1 MADISP
7 AFQASQDAGAL
18 TDLLSKVGTLRAA
31 NPIPG
36 APAIF
41 KPIIPFPIHLPQT
54 TTVLRGTTTI
64 GYIVTPGGDP
74 APTSAGVALK
84 SGILWVQASL
94 LGAAFSAVP
103 GFAGVPFSGA
113 TIKATGS
120 VTFSAGK
127 ITLDAAATFALDLTS
142 SVTPATGPAGDPIG
156 PDFLA
161 AKLTPFP
168 RATVTFAPEGADI
181 VLAGQASATIYGQTV
196 KLISAPSPIPR
207 DLEFTTPHVAIPC
220 LTALTTFTV
229 SKSTSPEIVLAG
241 AAPILGASVVFP
253 IYNGAPASLPPPAD
267 AWGIAIATGPGLSAT
282 LAPLTAALPLAAAAF
297 ALTPVR
303 LVGLV
308 TNGANRARETYL
320 LWPPTPAPSP
330 LPPAQPQLA
339 LPQSQITLDLAPGAL
354 VAFSADPTNELT
366 IAAGAL
372 TAILDRPL
380 DASGQR
386 LPLTGPALLTRIH
399 TASSIV
405 VEVGSTLTPGATSL
419 ALIAENALVPVET
432 PNGFLLGG
440 TLTGNVINGGL
451 LIVFP
456 AKAIIP
462 TFPDPYAALY
472 RITAD
477 EEQGLTGIS
486 ATVAWTPTTAPS
498 VTFALIGES
507 RTAGVTA
514 ATTQDFLAADL
525 TPDQSLTPVDRLLD
539 VSTNADQWGILII
552 SRGNLFSFSGLVLQA
567 PAASTAVFTVP
578 GISWEPVVDTTNAPA
593 WLSASSP
600 DDGTPTL
607 FLVAVANPAAI
618 VPVAT
623 LQQYQAAAGSK
634 RTGAMFT
641 LPFGITAELN
651 DTRTNPALAGPTYKI
666 PSIAFPDQGLAGARV
681 LSITGAPSAQ
691 PLESTLPGTAEVGY
705 SSSSPSYGQQVLDGV
720 PQVGPSVASFW
731 DQDFGPTNLKAKI
744 PVARIDLSG
753 YGTSMF
759 SDWHDPSL
767 ADVGIVRALFN
778 VLLGRTG
785 HEIITAQTWILPWCI
800 RLQRTVTFDRSDGGE
815 VIRHDTGWHAV
826 AAGQFEF
833 LQPPQTTKSR
843 ILPGPVTSLNNV
855 RNIQFSNSTV
865 TATVPGTPKKTFTFF
880 PCTFDADVA
889 FTSTLNMVANGK
901 NSPDTVVCTSIR
913 GYADATASIDKA
925 TTLNA
930 DAVIALMQKVGRAT
944 GATGCV
950 ARAHGSGSS
959 QFAMAVTG
967 IGAAVATGSTPKLQ
981 TALFGTPQLPKD
993 GQWSIAKRPAGA
1005 TAPVPVDHNAPVSL
1019 TQGTSAG
1026 SSVPSSPGSF
1036 AATCFR
1042 LLDPEDAQSVDSPQT
1057 FYSVVQGTGTSKTLF
1072 EHPLINDAGTGLGF
1086 GNVPGLADAGAL
1098 LGVAGVFPD
1107 IGNVLQIP
1115 ANQGGLPLNGD
1126 GFVKTYKLGAA
1137 GGQTTPP
1144 PDRHLLDIAI
1154 VHMVMSYSAQGHPF
1168 TGELVLDATPGAPNW
1183 SLTLSNLSF
1192 ETSVE
1197 GLGSD
1202 PLLIISGGF
1211 QAGASTK
1218 PGFTNLKV
1226 DYGSALS
1233 AVQSLLSGLSELAKS
1248 LGGDADLD
1256 VGFTGNTLSVQ
1267 QGFTLPTIPLGFGEI
1282 QDLGLNL
1289 GFSATIPKSLA
1300 FSVGIGS
1307 QQDPFQWVVSPLA
1320 GTGAIVLGV
1329 QDGGPNVYIEAS
1341 LGLGLSL
1348 SVAVASGSAS
1358 IEVGLALDV
1367 GTNEVSISAS
1377 LTGKAELDVL
1387 GGLASA
1393 SLTLSATINVTIEQS
1408 PHQADLSAQ
1417 CSVGIH
1423 ISICWVINISFD
1435 GSWGFSETIALT

>member
-7 AFQASQDAGAL
+7 GFQAGQDAGAL
-18 TDLLSKVGTLRAA
+18 TDLLSKVDTLRAA

-41 KPIIPFPIHLPQT
+41 KPIVPFPIHLPQMT
-54 TTVLRGTTTI
+54 AVLRGAKTI

-74 APTSAGVALK
+74 APTGAGVVLK

-113 TIKATGS
+113 KITATGS
-120 VTFSAGK
+120 VTFSTGK
-127 ITLDAAATFALDLTS
+127 ITLDAGATFALDLTS
-142 SVTPATGPAGDPIG
+142 SVAPATGPAGDPIG

-168 RATVTFAPEGADI
+168 RATVTFAPEGAAI
-181 VLAGQASATIYGQTV
+181 VLAGKASATIYGQTV
-196 KLISAPSPIPR
+196 KLISAPTPIPR

-220 LTALTTFTV
+220 LTALTTFKV

-282 LAPLTAALPLAAAAF
+282 LAPLTATLPLAAAAF

-308 TNGANRARETYL
+308 ANGAYRARETYL
-320 LWPPTPAPSP
+320 LWPPAPAPSP
-330 LPPAQPQLA
+330 LPPAQPPLA
-339 LPQSQITLDLAPGAL
+339 LPQSQIALDIASGAL
-354 VAFSADPTNELT
+354 IAFSADPTNELT
-366 IAAGAL
+366 IATGTL

-380 DASGQR
+380 DAGGQR
-386 LPLTGPALLTRIH
+386 LTLTGPAVLTRIH

-419 ALIAENALVPVET
+419 ALIAENALVPVGT
-432 PNGFLLGG
+432 PNGFVLAG
-440 TLTGNVINGGL
+440 TLTGNVVNGGL
-451 LIVFP
+451 VIIFP

-472 RITAD
+472 RSTSR
-477 EEQGLTGIS
+477 EEGIRGIS
-486 ATVAWTPTTAPS
+486 ATVAWTPTSAPVVTVTVNGATPAADTA
-498 VTFALIGES
+498 V
-507 RTAGVTA
+507 AG
-514 ATTQDFLAADL
+514 TQDVSPLENQRGPNFDRADL
-525 TPDQSLTPVDRLLD
+525 LLD
-539 VSTNADQWGILII
+539 VSTNADQWGIAIAPAA
-552 SRGNLFSFSGLVLQA
+552 NEFSFSGLVLQA
-567 PAASTAVFTVP
+567 PALDTAVFTVP
-578 GISWEPVVDTTNAPA
+578 GISWEPVVDATNAPA
-593 WLSASSP
+593 WMSASSP

-618 VPVAT
+618 EPVAT

-634 RTGAMFT
+634 RTAALFT
-641 LPFGITAELN
+641 LPFGITAELD
-651 DTRTNPALAGPTYKI
+651 DTRTNPALAGPTYRI
-666 PSIAFPDQGLAGARV
+666 PSIAFPDQGLSGARV

-691 PLESTLPGTAEVGY
+691 PLESTLPGTAEVDY
-705 SSSSPSYGQQVLDGV
+705 SSSSPSYGQQVLDGNQ
-720 PQVGPSVASFW
+720 PTLSVASFW
-731 DQDFGPTNLKAKI
+731 DQDFGSSNLKAKI

-759 SDWHDPSL
+759 SDWHDPSIQ
-767 ADVGIVRALFN
+767 DVGIVRALFD
-778 VLLGRTG
+778 VLLGRTA
-785 HEIITAQTWILPWCI
+785 HEVVTAQTWIVPWCI

-826 AAGQFEF
+826 AAGTFEF
-833 LQPPQTTKSR
+833 LQGSTVSKSR
-843 ILPGPVTSLNNV
+843 ILQGPVTKLDNV
-855 RNIQFSNSTV
+855 RNIQFSNTTV
-865 TATVPGTPKKTFTFF
+865 IPTGSSIHYR
-880 PCTFDADVA
+880 PCTFDADVTFA
-889 FTSTLNMVANGK
+889 PSLKMAADGKTSVE
-901 NSPDTVVCTSIR
+901 TVVCTSIQ
-913 GYADATASIDKA
+913 GYADVTASTKVT
-925 TTLNA
+925 TTLSAGEIIKLLQYEGQVNGSTR
-930 DAVIALMQKVGRAT
+930 VT
-944 GATGCV
+944 GSTSCV
-950 ARAHGSGSS
+950 ARTHGSGTS

-967 IGAAVATGSTPKLQ
+967 IGAALATGSTPKLQ

-1005 TAPVPVDHNAPVSL
+1005 TAPVPVDHDAPVSL

-1042 LLDPEDAQSVDSPQT
+1042 LLDPEDAQSVNSPQT

-1126 GFVKTYKLGAA
+1126 GFVKTYKLGKA
-1137 GGQTTPP
+1137 GGQPQP
-1144 PDRHLLDIAI
+1144 PDRNLLDIAI
-1154 VHMVMSYSAQGHPF
+1154 VHMVMSYSAQGNPF

-1202 PLLIISGGF
+1202 PLLTISGGF

-1218 PGFTNLKV
+1218 PGFTNLQV
-1226 DYGSALS
+1226 DYGSALN
-1233 AVQSLLSGLSELAKS
+1233 AVKSLLSGLGDLAKS

-1348 SVAVASGSAS
+1348 SVAIASGSAS

-1367 GTNEVSISAS
+1367 GTNEVSIAAS

-1393 SLTLSATINVTIEQS
+1393 SLTLSATISVTIEQS

-1423 ISICWVINISFD
+1423 ISICWVIDISFD

>member
-7 AFQASQDAGAL
+7 ALQASQDAGAL
-18 TDLLSKVGTLRAA
+18 TDLLSKVDALRAA
-31 NPIPG
+31 NPVPG
-36 APAIF
+36 APTIIE
-41 KPIIPFPIHLPQT
+41 PIIPFPIHLPQT
-54 TTVLRGTTTI
+54 TTVLRGATTV

-74 APTSAGVALK
+74 APTGAGVVLK

-94 LGAAFSAVP
+94 LGAEFSAVP

-142 SVTPATGPAGDPIG
+142 SVTPATGPAGDPVG
-156 PDFLA
+156 QDFLA

-168 RATVTFAPEGADI
+168 RATVTFDPEGADI

-196 KLISAPSPIPR
+196 KLISASSPIPR

-229 SKSTSPEIVLAG
+229 SKSMSPEIVLAG

-253 IYNGAPASLPPPAD
+253 VYNGAPASLPPPAD

-282 LAPLTAALPLAAAAF
+282 LAPLTAALTLAAAAF

-320 LWPPTPAPSP
+320 LWPPAPAPSP
-330 LPPAQPQLA
+330 LPPAQPPLA

-354 VAFSADPTNELT
+354 VAFSADPTQELT

-386 LPLTGPALLTRIH
+386 LPLAGPALLTRIH

-405 VEVGSTLTPGATSL
+405 VEVGSTLTQGATSL
-419 ALIAENALVPVET
+419 ALIAENALVPVGT

-462 TFPDPYAALY
+462 TFPDPYAAFY

-507 RTAGVTA
+507 RTASVTA

-539 VSTNADQWGILII
+539 VSTNADQWGILVI

-705 SSSSPSYGQQVLDGV
+705 GSSSPSYGQQVLDGV

-833 LQPPQTTKSR
+833 LQPPQTTKPR

-865 TATVPGTPKKTFTFF
+865 TATVPGTPNKTFTFF

-889 FTSTLNMVANGK
+889 FTSTLNMAAGGK
-901 NSPDTVVCTSIR
+901 NPVDKVVCTSIR

-950 ARAHGSGSS
+950 ARAHGSGTG
-959 QFAMAVTG
+959 QFAMAVTS
-967 IGAAVATGSTPKLQ
+967 IGAAVATGSTPMLQ

-1005 TAPVPVDHNAPVSL
+1005 TAPVPVDHDAPVPL

-1057 FYSVVQGTGTSKTLF
+1057 FYSVMQGTGTSKSLF

-1086 GNVPGLADAGAL
+1086 GNVPGVADAGAL
-1098 LGVAGVFPD
+1098 LGVAGIFPD

-1126 GFVKTYKLGAA
+1126 GFVKTYKLGKA
-1137 GGQTTPP
+1137 GGQPQP

-1154 VHMVMSYSAQGHPF
+1154 VHMVMSYSDGQGNPF

-1202 PLLIISGGF
+1202 PLLTISGGF

-1218 PGFTNLKV
+1218 PGFTNLQV

-1233 AVQSLLSGLSELAKS
+1233 AVKSLLSGLGDLAKS

-1393 SLTLSATINVTIEQS
+1393 SFTLSATINVTIEQS

-1423 ISICWVINISFD
+1423 ISICWVIDISFD

>member
-1 MADISP
+1 MTTI
-7 AFQASQDAGAL
+7 DAGAL
-18 TDLLSKVGTLRAA
+18 TDLLSKVDTLRAA
-31 NPIPG
+31 NPVPG
-36 APAIF
+36 APVIT

-74 APTSAGVALK
+74 APTGAGVALK

-161 AKLTPFP
+161 AKLTPFSG
-168 RATVTFAPEGADI
+168 ATVTFAT
-181 VLAGQASATIYGQTV
+181 AGVTIGLTGNAAATIYGQNVTL
-196 KLISAPSPIPR
+196 KPAASPTPV
-207 DLEFTTPHVAIPC
+207 DLNFTRPHVAIPC
-220 LTALTTFTV
+220 TVTQTKFTV

-253 IYNGAPASLPPPAD
+253 IYDAAPASLPQPAD
-267 AWGIAIATGPGLSAT
+267 AWGNAIATGPGLSAT
-282 LAPLTAALPLAAAAF
+282 IAPLTAALPLAAAAF

-308 TNGANRARETYL
+308 ANGANRARETYL
-320 LWPPTPAPSP
+320 LWPSTPPPSP

-339 LPQSQITLDLAPGAL
+339 LPQSQITLDIASGAL
-354 VAFSADPTNELT
+354 VAFSADPTQELT

-372 TAILDRPL
+372 TAILERPL
-380 DASGQR
+380 DARGQR
-386 LPLTGPALLTRIH
+386 LPLAGPALLTRIH
-399 TASSIV
+399 TAGSIIV
-405 VEVGSTLTPGATSL
+405 DVGSTLTQGATSL
-419 ALIAENALVPVET
+419 ALIAENALVPVGT
-432 PNGFLLGG
+432 PNGFVLGG

-472 RITAD
+472 RGTAD
-477 EEQGLTGIS
+477 EGGIGGVS
-486 ATVAWTPTTAPS
+486 ATVAWTPTTAPVVA
-498 VTFALIGES
+498 VTVIGAAVA
-507 RTAGVTA
+507 AGTA
-514 ATTQDFLAADL
+514 AVAAADVAPL
-525 TPDQSLTPVDRLLD
+525 ELQRGPNWAQADVLLD
-539 VSTNADQWGILII
+539 VSTNADQWGIAIA
-552 SRGNLFSFSGLVLQA
+552 RAANEFSFSGLVLQA
-567 PAASTAVFTVP
+567 PAADTAVFTVP
-578 GISWEPVVDTTNAPA
+578 GISWEPVVGAENAPA

-607 FLVAVANPAAI
+607 FLVAVASPAAI

-634 RTGAMFT
+634 HTGALFT

-651 DTRTNPALAGPTYKI
+651 DTRTNPAQAGPTYRI
-666 PSIAFPDQGLAGARV
+666 PSIAFPDQKLTGARV
-681 LSITGAPSAQ
+681 LSISGAPSAQ
-691 PLESTLPGTAEVGY
+691 PLESTLPGTAVCGFNET
-705 SSSSPSYGQQVLDGV
+705 PPAYGAQVLGV
-720 PQVGPSVASFW
+720 ALPSVASFW
-731 DQDFGPTNLKAKI
+731 DQDFGPGGQGFM

-767 ADVGIVRALFN
+767 TDVGIVRALFN

-785 HEIITAQTWILPWCI
+785 HEIVTAQTWILPWCI
-800 RLQRTVTFDRSDGGE
+800 RLQRTITFDRSDGGD
-815 VIRHDTGWHAV
+815 VIKHDTGWHAV
-826 AAGQFEF
+826 AAGEFEF
-833 LQPPQTTKSR
+833 LQGSPTVKPR
-843 ILPGPVTSLNNV
+843 ILPGPVRSLNNV
-855 RNIQFSNSTV
+855 RNIQFSS
-865 TATVPGTPKKTFTFF
+865 GTIAVGSITYI

-889 FTSTLNMVANGK
+889 FTPTLNMAADGK
-901 NSPDTVVCTSIR
+901 SSVNTVVCTSIK
-913 GYADATASIDKA
+913 GYADATASIGTA
-925 TTLNA
+925 TTL
-930 DAVIALMQKVGRAT
+930 DASHVIELMQKVGRAT
-944 GATGCV
+944 GTTGCV
-950 ARAHGSGSS
+950 ARTHGSGTS
-959 QFAMAVTG
+959 QFAMAVTA
-967 IGAAVATGSTPKLQ
+967 IGAAVAAGSTPMLQ

-993 GQWSIAKRPAGA
+993 GQWSIAKRPTGA
-1005 TAPVPVDHNAPVSL
+1005 TAPVPVTHDAPVPL

-1026 SSVPSSPGSF
+1026 SSVPSSPGTF

-1057 FYSVVQGTGTSKTLF
+1057 FYSVLQGTGTSKSLF
-1072 EHPLINDAGTGLGF
+1072 EHPLINDTGTGLGF

-1098 LGVAGVFPD
+1098 LGIAGVFPD
-1107 IGNVLQIP
+1107 LGNVLQIP

-1126 GFVKTYKLGAA
+1126 GFVKTYKLGQA
-1137 GGQTTPP
+1137 GGQSQP

-1154 VHMVMSYSAQGHPF
+1154 VHMVMSYSDAQGNPF

-1192 ETSVE
+1192 ETSVD

-1202 PLLIISGGF
+1202 PLLTISGGF

-1367 GTNEVSISAS
+1367 GTNEISISAS
-1377 LTGKAELDVL
+1377 LTGKAEVDVL

-1423 ISICWVINISFD
+1423 ISICWVIDISFD

>member
-7 AFQASQDAGAL
+7 ALQASQDAGAL
-18 TDLLSKVGTLRAA
+18 TDLLSKVDALRAA
-31 NPIPG
+31 NPVPG
-36 APAIF
+36 APTIIE
-41 KPIIPFPIHLPQT
+41 PIIPFPIHLPQT
-54 TTVLRGTTTI
+54 TTVLRGATTV

-74 APTSAGVALK
+74 APTGAGVVLK

-142 SVTPATGPAGDPIG
+142 SVTPATGPAGDPVG
-156 PDFLA
+156 QDFLA

-168 RATVTFAPEGADI
+168 RATVTFDPEGADI

-196 KLISAPSPIPR
+196 KLISASSPIPR

-282 LAPLTAALPLAAAAF
+282 LAPLTAALTLAAAAF

-320 LWPPTPAPSP
+320 LWPPAPAPSP
-330 LPPAQPQLA
+330 LPPAQPPLA

-354 VAFSADPTNELT
+354 VAFSADPTQELT

-386 LPLTGPALLTRIH
+386 LPLAGPALLTRIH

-405 VEVGSTLTPGATSL
+405 VEVGSMLTQGATSL
-419 ALIAENALVPVET
+419 ALIAENALVPVGT

-451 LIVFP
+451 LMVFP

-486 ATVAWTPTTAPS
+486 AAVAWTPTTAPS

-539 VSTNADQWGILII
+539 VSTNADQWGILVI

-623 LQQYQAAAGSK
+623 LQQYQAAAGAK

-681 LSITGAPSAQ
+681 LSITAGPPKPS
-691 PLESTLPGTAEVGY
+691 LESTLPGTAEVGY

-720 PQVGPSVASFW
+720 PHVGPSVASFW

-800 RLQRTVTFDRSDGGE
+800 RLQRTITFDRSDGGE

-833 LQPPQTTKSR
+833 LQPPQTTKPR

-865 TATVPGTPKKTFTFF
+865 TVTVPGTPSKTFTFT

-889 FTSTLNMVANGK
+889 FTSTLKMAADGK
-901 NSPDTVVCTSIR
+901 NPVDTVVCTSIR
-913 GYADATASIDKA
+913 GYADDTASIDKA

-944 GATGCV
+944 GTTSCV
-950 ARAHGSGSS
+950 ARTHGSGTS

-1005 TAPVPVDHNAPVSL
+1005 TAPVPVDHDAPVPL

-1057 FYSVVQGTGTSKTLF
+1057 FYSVMQGTGTSKSLF

-1086 GNVPGLADAGAL
+1086 GNVPGVADAGAL
-1098 LGVAGVFPD
+1098 LGVAGIFPD

-1126 GFVKTYKLGAA
+1126 GFVKTYKLGKA
-1137 GGQTTPP
+1137 GGQPQP

-1154 VHMVMSYSAQGHPF
+1154 VHMVMSYSDGQGNPF

-1202 PLLIISGGF
+1202 PLLTISGGF

-1218 PGFTNLKV
+1218 PGFTNLQV

-1233 AVQSLLSGLSELAKS
+1233 AVKSLLSGLGDLAKS

-1423 ISICWVINISFD
+1423 ISICWVIDISFD

>member
-7 AFQASQDAGAL
+7 ALQASQDAGAL
-18 TDLLSKVGTLRAA
+18 TDLLSKVDALRAA
-31 NPIPG
+31 NPVPG
-36 APAIF
+36 APTIIE
-41 KPIIPFPIHLPQT
+41 PVIPFPIHLPQT
-54 TTVLRGTTTI
+54 TTVLRGATTV

-74 APTSAGVALK
+74 APTGAGVVLK

-142 SVTPATGPAGDPIG
+142 SVTPATGPAGDPVG
-156 PDFLA
+156 QDFLA

-168 RATVTFAPEGADI
+168 RATVTFAPEGAAI

-196 KLISAPSPIPR
+196 KLISASSPIPR

-282 LAPLTAALPLAAAAF
+282 LAPLTAALTLAAAAF

-320 LWPPTPAPSP
+320 LWPPAPAPSP
-330 LPPAQPQLA
+330 LPPAQPPLA
-339 LPQSQITLDLAPGAL
+339 LPQSQITLDLASGAL
-354 VAFSADPTNELT
+354 VAFSADPTQELT

-386 LPLTGPALLTRIH
+386 LPLAGPALLTRIH

-405 VEVGSTLTPGATSL
+405 VEVGSTLTQGVTSL
-419 ALIAENALVPVET
+419 ALIAENALVPVGT

-472 RITAD
+472 RTTAD

-539 VSTNADQWGILII
+539 VSTNADQWGILVI

-593 WLSASSP
+593 WMSASSP

-651 DTRTNPALAGPTYKI
+651 DTRTNPQLAGPTYRI
-666 PSIAFPDQGLAGARV
+666 PSVAFPDQKLTGARV
-681 LSITGAPSAQ
+681 LSITGAPSQ

-705 SSSSPSYGQQVLDGV
+705 SSSSPSYGQQVLDGNQ
-720 PQVGPSVASFW
+720 PTLSVASFW
-731 DQDFGPTNLKAKI
+731 DQDFGPTGKGFM

-759 SDWHDPSL
+759 SDWHDPSIQ
-767 ADVGIVRALFN
+767 DVGIVRALFD
-778 VLLGRTG
+778 VLLGRTA
-785 HEIITAQTWILPWCI
+785 HEVVTAQTWIVPWCI
-800 RLQRTVTFDRSDGGE
+800 RLQRTITFDRSDGGE
-815 VIRHDTGWHAV
+815 VIKHDTGWHAV
-826 AAGQFEF
+826 AAGTFEF
-833 LQPPQTTKSR
+833 LQGSTVSKPR
-843 ILPGPVTSLNNV
+843 ILQGPVTKLDNV
-855 RNIQFSNSTV
+855 RNIQFSNTTV
-865 TATVPGTPKKTFTFF
+865 IPTGSSIHYR
-880 PCTFDADVA
+880 PCTFDADVTFA
-889 FTSTLNMVANGK
+889 HSLKMAADGKTSV
-901 NSPDTVVCTSIR
+901 DTVVCTSIQ
-913 GYADATASIDKA
+913 GYADVTASTDVT
-925 TTLNA
+925 TTLSAGDIMTLLQYEGQVNGSTR
-930 DAVIALMQKVGRAT
+930 VT
-944 GATGCV
+944 GTTSCV
-950 ARAHGSGSS
+950 ARTHGSGTS

-1036 AATCFR
+1036 AADCFR
-1042 LLDPEDAQSVDSPQT
+1042 LLDPEDAQSVDSPQN
-1057 FYSVVQGTGTSKTLF
+1057 FYSVLQGTGTSKSLF
-1072 EHPLINDAGTGLGF
+1072 EHPLINDTGNGLGF

-1107 IGNVLQIP
+1107 LGNVLQIP
-1115 ANQGGLPLNGD
+1115 ANQGGLPLNSD
-1126 GFVKTYKLGAA
+1126 GFVKKYKLGAA

-1423 ISICWVINISFD
+1423 ISICWVIDISFD

>member
-1 MADISP
+1 VTVID
-7 AFQASQDAGAL
+7 GKAL
-18 TDLLSKVGTLRAA
+18 TDLVNKVDTLRAA

-36 APAIF
+36 APTFVHPSI
-41 KPIIPFPIHLPQT
+41 PIGHVPT
-54 TTVLRGTTTI
+54 TTTLLRGTRTI
-64 GYIVTPGGDP
+64 GYIITPAGDP
-74 APTSAGVALK
+74 VPTGASVTLTSGV
-84 SGILWVQASL
+84 LWIQASL
-94 LGAAFSAVP
+94 LGAAFSAIP
-103 GFAGVPFSGA
+103 GYAGVPFSGA
-113 TIKATGS
+113 TIKPTGS
-120 VTFSAGK
+120 VTFSGGR
-127 ITLDAAATFALDLTS
+127 IMLDAAATLALDLTS
-142 SVTPATGPAGDPIG
+142 SITPATGTAGDPIG

-168 RATVTFAPEGADI
+168 RATVTFAPAGAAI
-181 VLAGQASATIYGQTV
+181 VLAGNAAATIYGHAV
-196 KLISAPSPIPR
+196 KLISASSPIPV

-253 IYNGAPASLPPPAD
+253 IYNAAPASLPQPTD
-267 AWGIAIATGPGLSAT
+267 AWGIAIDVGPGLSAT
-282 LAPLTAALPLAAAAF
+282 VAPLTAPLALAGAAF

-303 LVGLV
+303 LVGLMS
-308 TNGANRARETYL
+308 NGASRARESYL
-320 LWPPTPAPSP
+320 LWRSTPPPSP
-330 LPPAQPQLA
+330 LPPAHPQLA
-339 LPQSQITLDLAPGAL
+339 LPQSQITLDLVPGGL
-354 VAFSADPTNELT
+354 LAFSADPSQEIT
-366 IAAGAL
+366 IASGTL
-372 TAILDRPL
+372 TAILDRPS
-380 DASGQR
+380 DAGGQR
-386 LPLTGPALLTRIH
+386 LPLVGPAVLTRTH
-399 TASSIV
+399 TAIAIV
-405 VEVGSTLTPGATSL
+405 VEGGSTLTRGGSSL
-419 ALIAENALVPVET
+419 ALIAENALVPVGA
-432 PNGFLLGG
+432 PDGFVFAG

-456 AKAIIP
+456 ASAIIP

-472 RITAD
+472 RSTPRD
-477 EEQGLTGIS
+477 EGIRGIS

-498 VTFALIGES
+498 VTFALIGTS
-507 RTAGVTA
+507 RTAGATA
-514 ATTQDFLAADL
+514 ATTQDFVAADL
-525 TPDQSLTPVDRLLD
+525 TPDATITPVDRLLD
-539 VSTNADQWGILII
+539 VSTNADQWGILVI
-552 SRGNLFSFSGLVLQA
+552 SRGNPFSFSGLVLQA
-567 PAASTAVFTVP
+567 PAAGTAVFTLP

-600 DDGTPTL
+600 DDGTPTV
-607 FLVAVANPAAI
+607 FLVAAAAPAAI
-618 VPVAT
+618 LPITT
-623 LQQYQAAAGSK
+623 LEQYQTAAGSAQ
-634 RTGAMFT
+634 TWAAFT
-641 LPFGITAELN
+641 LPFGITADLN
-651 DTRTNPALAGPTYKI
+651 DSRTDPRAAGPKYSI
-666 PSIAFPDQGLAGARV
+666 PSIAFPDQGLTGARA

-691 PLESTLPGTAEVGY
+691 PLESTLPGTAVCGY
-705 SSSSPSYGQQVLDGV
+705 STTPPDYGAQVLGTA
-720 PQVGPSVASFW
+720 PPSVASFW
-731 DQDFGPTNLKAKI
+731 DQDFGPGGKGFM
-744 PVARIDLSG
+744 PVSRIDLSG

-778 VLLGRTG
+778 VLQGRTA
-785 HEIITAQTWILPWCI
+785 HEIVTAQTWILPWCI
-800 RLQRTVTFDRSDGGE
+800 RLQRTITFDRSDGGE

-833 LQPPQTTKSR
+833 LQPPQTTKPR
-843 ILPGPVTSLNNV
+843 ILPGPVSSLKNV
-855 RNIQFSNSTV
+855 RNIEFSNSTV
-865 TATVPGTPKKTFTFF
+865 TVTVPGTPSKTFTFT

-889 FTSTLNMVANGK
+889 FTSTLNMAADGT
-901 NSPDTVVCTSIR
+901 NSVDTVVCTSIR
-913 GYADATASIDKA
+913 GYADDTASIDKA

-930 DAVIALMQKVGRAT
+930 DAVIALMQKVGRAS
-944 GATGCV
+944 GATSCV
-950 ARAHGSGSS
+950 ARTHGSGTSH
-959 QFAMAVTG
+959 FTMAATG
-967 IGAAVATGSTPKLQ
+967 IGAAVATGSTPMLQ

-993 GQWSIAKRPAGA
+993 GQWSIAKRPRGA
-1005 TAPVPVDHNAPVSL
+1005 TVPVPVDHDAPVPL

-1057 FYSVVQGTGTSKTLF
+1057 FYSVVQGTGTSKSLF
-1072 EHPLINDAGTGLGF
+1072 EHPLINDTGTGLGF

-1137 GGQTTPP
+1137 GGQPQP
-1144 PDRHLLDIAI
+1144 PDRHLLDVAI
-1154 VHMVMSYSAQGHPF
+1154 VHMVMSYSAQGNPF
-1168 TGELVLDATPGAPNW
+1168 TGELVLDATPSAPNW

-1202 PLLIISGGF
+1202 PLLTISGGF

-1218 PGFTNLKV
+1218 PGFTNLQV

-1307 QQDPFQWVVSPLA
+1307 QEDPFQWVVSPLA

-1423 ISICWVINISFD
+1423 ISICWVIDISFD